1 VLAAMALCGP
11 VLLTYLVDPLQVFRK
26 APYRALFSANER
38 YQNPGLI
45 RHYSYDAIILGTS
58 MTENFRPTY
67 VDRRLG
73 VHVLKVPIRGSTA
86 HEQFLT
92 ARLALG
98 TGRVARVIWGLDH
111 WMCAGSPDTVGSPT
125 SPFPLF
131 LYQDRALPYAQ
142 YLFNISTFIDSLKII
157 LTLRLWEESDANA
170 LETLYAWDH
179 TVAFSKE
186 HAVEDLRTS
195 MVRTRRNRGLNPA
208 FYGLD
213 KMEAN
218 FARNV
223 LSIIDASP
231 HVEFDI
237 FFPPYSILQFKY
249 YEWQNP
255 DLFDRLLAFR
265 ALIIGELL
273 HRRNVHLFSFDD
285 VPAITHDLDNYKDMA
300 HYRGEVNDYVIDSI
314 AIGRHRVT
322 LENSLSSIV
331 RLRDQTARFDVTGV
345 LAWKPG
351 AA

>member
-1 VLAAMALCGP
+1 MALCGP
-11 VLLTYLVDPLQVFRK
+11 ILLTYFIDPLQVFRK
-26 APYRALFSANER
+26 ASYRALFSANER

-45 RHYSYDAIILGTS
+45 RHYPYDAIILGTS
-58 MTENFRPTY
+58 MTENFRPSY

-73 VHVLKVPIRGSTA
+73 VHVLKIPIRGSTA

-92 ARLALG
+92 AQLALG

-111 WMCAGSPDTVGSPT
+111 WMCSGSPDTVGSPT

-131 LYQDRALPYAQ
+131 LYQDKALPYAQ

-157 LTLRLWEESDANA
+157 LTSRLWEAPDANA
-170 LETLYAWDH
+170 LDSLYAWDH
-179 TVAFSKE
+179 TVVFSRE
-186 HAVEDLRTS
+186 QAVEDLR
-195 MVRTRRNRGLNPA
+195 MAMAQTRRGQGLNPTS
-208 FYGLD
+208 YGLD
-213 KMEAN
+213 TMQAN
-218 FARNV
+218 FAGNV
-223 LSIIDASP
+223 LSIIDAFP

-273 HRRNVHLFSFDD
+273 HRQNVHLFSFDD

-300 HYRGEVNDYVIDSI
+300 HYRVEVNDYVVDSI
-314 AIGRHRVT
+314 AIGRHRITV
-322 LENSLSSIV
+322 EDSLGSIG
-331 RLRDQTARFDVTGV
+331 RLKDQTARFDVTDA
-345 LAWKPG
+345 LAQEPG

>member
-1 VLAAMALCGP
+1 MALCGP
-11 VLLTYLVDPLQVFRK
+11 ILLTYFIDPLQVFRK
-26 APYRALFSANER
+26 ASYRALFSANER

-45 RHYSYDAIILGTS
+45 RHYPYDTIILGTS
-58 MTENFRPTY
+58 MTENFRPSY

-73 VHVLKVPIRGSTA
+73 VHVLKIPIRGSTA

-92 ARLALG
+92 ARLALR

-111 WMCAGSPDTVGSPT
+111 WMCSGSPDTVGSPT

-131 LYQDRALPYAQ
+131 LYEDKALPYAQ

-157 LTLRLWEESDANA
+157 LTSRLWEAPDANA
-170 LETLYAWDH
+170 LDSLYAWDH
-179 TVAFSKE
+179 TVVFSRK
-186 HAVEDLRTS
+186 HAVEDLR
-195 MVRTRRNRGLNPA
+195 MAMAQTRRGRGLNPIS
-208 FYGLD
+208 YGMD
-213 KMEAN
+213 TMQVN
-218 FARNV
+218 FAGNV
-223 LSIIDASP
+223 LSIIDAFP

-300 HYRGEVNDYVIDSI
+300 HYRVEVNEYVVDSI
-314 AIGRHRVT
+314 AIGRHRITV
-322 LENSLSSIV
+322 EDSLGSIG
-331 RLRDQTARFDVTGV
+331 RLKDQTARFDVTGV
-345 LAWKPG
+345 LAQKPG

>member
-1 VLAAMALCGP
+1 M
-11 VLLTYLVDPLQVFRK
+11 K
-26 APYRALFSANER
+26 ASYRALFSANER

-45 RHYSYDAIILGTS
+45 RHYPYDAIILGTS
-58 MTENFRPTY
+58 MTENFRPRY

-73 VHVLKVPIRGSTA
+73 VHVLKIPIRGSTA

-111 WMCAGSPDTVGSPT
+111 WLCSGPLDTVGSPT

-157 LTLRLWEESDANA
+157 LTLRLWEAPDANGLDA
-170 LETLYAWDH
+170 LYAWDH

-186 HAVEDLRTS
+186 HAIEDLRMAMAQS
-195 MVRTRRNRGLNPA
+195 RRGQGLNPA

-213 KMEAN
+213 KMQAN
-218 FARNV
+218 FVGNV
-223 LSIIDASP
+223 LSIIDAFP

-237 FFPPYSILQFKY
+237 FSPPYSILQFKY

-255 DLFDRLLAFR
+255 DLLDRFLAFR
-265 ALIIGELL
+265 ALMIRELL

-285 VPAITHDLDNYKDMA
+285 VPTITHDLDNYKDMA
-300 HYRGEVNDYVIDSI
+300 HYRVEVNEHMIDSI

-322 LENSLSSIV
+322 VEDSLGSIF
-331 RLRDQTARFDVTGV
+331 RLREQTGRFDLTGA
-345 LAWKPG
+345 LAQKPG